1 MFIQT
6 STQNK
11 HITDYQFNV
20 ITNSAI
26 DTFIV
31 KDKNIRIKKYQK
43 KFFKILLNENNE
55 QYK

>member
-31 KDKNIRIKKYQK
+31 KYKNIRIKKYQK

>member
-31 KDKNIRIKKYQK
+31 KYKNIRIKKYQK

-55 QYK
+55 QFK